1 MYSYLVLPC
10 ILLKVLAIQLL
21 IIIMTGIVN
30 LSHDIKSEKQYE
42 RFVTVILQGGVVN
55 HNKSAVFHFLT
66 GSKFPHFLHK
76 VFKPGM
82 HQLLAGKRRD
92 FITAFCP

>member
-1 MYSYLVLPC
+1 
-10 ILLKVLAIQLL
+10 
-21 IIIMTGIVN
+21 MTGIVN

-42 RFVTVILQGGVVN
+42 CFVTVILQGCVVN

-66 GSKFPHFLHK
+66 GSKFPHFLRK

-82 HQLLAGKRRD
+82 HQLLASKRRD